1 MDAVAKHV
9 FGSLVVIFSGL
20 SLTASLLE
28 DKHGSN
34 WFQGYISAAVLFI
47 GLSIIFS

>member
-1 MDAVAKHV
+1 MGAVSRHV

-20 SLTASLLE
+20 SLIASLLE

-47 GLSIIFS
+47 GLLIIFT